1 MIDPLDER
9 HSRAAAHDRQLYALL
24 LNAVEIQ
31 EERVELIDVEVADVE
46 IGFEREQLDVLGQK
60 LRLRDER
67 LRLLPAGDE
76 QGEVLK
82 AAELLDEGAEE
93 LKQELGAVYVQ
104 PIKPSSNF
112 RQLQIIVGSIVKHS
126 RLLAYACI

>member
-1 MIDPLDER
+1 
-9 HSRAAAHDRQLYALL
+9 
-24 LNAVEIQ
+24 
-31 EERVELIDVEVADVE
+31 
-46 IGFEREQLDVLGQK
+46 
-60 LRLRDER
+60 
-67 LRLLPAGDE
+67 LPAGDE